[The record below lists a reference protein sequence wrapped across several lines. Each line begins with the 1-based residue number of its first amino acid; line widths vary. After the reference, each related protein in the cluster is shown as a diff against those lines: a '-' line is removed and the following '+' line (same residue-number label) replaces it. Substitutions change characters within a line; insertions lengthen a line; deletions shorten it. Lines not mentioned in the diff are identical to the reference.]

1 MVVNRW
7 ECTALSYRLP
17 LEKLHGCTILN
28 NQCFRKKSPT
38 LSEIKMERVVFTAN
52 PQFPLLIS
60 ERVEPV
66 RLTPPFLLALAFG
79 VNTAI

>member
-1 MVVNRW
+1 MFQKEV
-7 ECTALSYRLP
+7 A
-17 LEKLHGCTILN
+17 I
-28 NQCFRKKSPT
+28 T
-38 LSEIKMERVVFTAN
+38 LSGIKMERVVFTAN